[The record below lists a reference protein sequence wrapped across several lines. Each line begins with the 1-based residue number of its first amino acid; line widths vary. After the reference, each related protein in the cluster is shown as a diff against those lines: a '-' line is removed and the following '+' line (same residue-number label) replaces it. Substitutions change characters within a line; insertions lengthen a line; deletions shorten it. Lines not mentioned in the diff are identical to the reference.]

1 MEYMDG
7 APLKVFAS
15 VSLNTLK
22 VEQVLLDSVATLAN
36 SSDRLC
42 VVLENSVAK
51 YERPVNLLITS
62 LACGVV
68 LVSTAYFIQTI
79 GNVYTQ
85 YRRKD
90 S

>member
-22 VEQVLLDSVATLAN
+22 IEQVLLDSVSTLAK

-51 YERPVNLLITS
+51 YERPVNVLITS
-62 LACGVV
+62 LACGII
-68 LVSTAYFIQTI
+68 LVSTAYFIQTV
-79 GNVYTQ
+79 GNVYTL
-85 YRRKD
+85 YRRND
-90 S
+90 

>member
-7 APLKVFAS
+7 APVKVFAS

-22 VEQVLLDSVATLAN
+22 VEQSVLDSVATLAK

-51 YERPVNLLITS
+51 YEKPVNVLIMS
-62 LACGVV
+62 IACGIV
-68 LVSTAYFIQTI
+68 LVSTAYFIHTV
-79 GNVYTQ
+79 GNVYSL
-85 YRRKD
+85 YRRRD
-90 S
+90 

>member
-7 APLKVFAS
+7 APVKVFAS

-22 VEQVLLDSVATLAN
+22 VEQGVLDSVVTLAK

-51 YERPVNLLITS
+51 YEKPVNVLIMS
-62 LACGVV
+62 LACGIV
-68 LVSTAYFIQTI
+68 LVSTAYFIHTV
-79 GNVYTQ
+79 GNVYSL
-85 YRRKD
+85 YRRRD
-90 S
+90 